1 MKTII
6 AWAAVALGFGTM
18 APAAPPQTQTQT
30 QPQSPAQAQAQAEN
44 AAPRQ
49 LAIVPTIAATPAS
62 KAGKA
67 EARSA
72 YLLAY
77 FKDETHSLHFA
88 TSPDGYVFTDVNGGE
103 PVLRG
108 RAVADQQ
115 GIRDP
120 HIMRGPDG
128 AFYMSMTDLHIFAE
142 REGLRTTRWER
153 PEKDYGWGNNRN
165 MLFMKSHDMLHWTLA
180 KVDIAAL
187 FPAYRNA
194 GNAWAPE
201 TIYDPAK
208 KRMMVYFTTRMG
220 NGPNYMV
227 YAYADPAF
235 TTLTTVPKQI
245 LYYPRPAVNTIDA
258 DITKIGGKYRMFY
271 VVHEQPGSI
280 RQAVSSRIDGGY
292 VHDPRKVDPENVA
305 AEAPNLWRRHG
316 TDTYVL
322 MYDVFGVKP
331 NNMGFAETTD
341 FQTFRDIG
349 RFNDPGSRMKATNFS
364 QPKHGT
370 VMAITPAE
378 ADRLRGWFA
387 R

>member
-6 AWAAVALGFGTM
+6 AWAAVALGSAGIAAPNP
-18 APAAPPQTQTQT
+18 APAPAP
-30 QPQSPAQAQAQAEN
+30 SAQATDAT
-44 AAPRQ
+44 PRQ
-49 LAIVPTIAATPAS
+49 LAIVPTIAASPAAR
-62 KAGKA
+62 AGA
-67 EARSA
+67 REAPSA

-77 FKDETHSLHFA
+77 FKDETHSLYFA
-88 TSPDGYVFTDVNGGE
+88 TSADGYSFTDVNGGE

-108 RAVADQQ
+108 RAIADQQ

-128 AFYMSMTDLHIFAE
+128 AFYLSMTDLHIFAR
-142 REGLRTTRWER
+142 REGLRTTEWER
-153 PEKDYGWGNNRN
+153 PDKDYGWGNNRN
-165 MLFMKSHDMLHWTLA
+165 MLFMKSRDLLHWTLA
-180 KVDIAAL
+180 KVDISSL

-194 GNAWAPE
+194 GSAWAPE
-201 TIYDPAK
+201 TIYDPAS
-208 KRMMVYFTTRMG
+208 KRMMVYFTTRIG

-235 TTLTTVPKQI
+235 TTLTTEPKQ
-245 LYYPRPAVNTIDA
+245 LLHYPRPQVNTIDA

-271 VVHEQPGSI
+271 VAHEKPGSI
-280 RQAVSSRIDGGY
+280 RQAVSTRINTGY
-292 VHDPRKVDPENVA
+292 VYDPRKVDPENVA

-322 MYDVFGVKP
+322 MYDVFGAKP

-349 RFNDPGSRMKATNFS
+349 RFNDPGSRMKATNFER
-364 QPKHGT
+364 PKHGT

-387 R
+387 GRGGPAS

>member
-18 APAAPPQTQTQT
+18 APAAPPQTQPQPQT
-30 QPQSPAQAQAQAEN
+30 QPPAQAQAEN

-49 LAIVPTIAATPAS
+49 LVIVPTIAAPPAP
-62 KAGKA
+62 KADKA

-88 TSPDGYVFTDVNGGE
+88 TSADGYSFTDVNGGE

-128 AFYMSMTDLHIFAE
+128 AFYMSMTDLHIFAK
-142 REGLRTTRWER
+142 REGLRTTQWER

-208 KRMMVYFTTRMG
+208 QRMMVYFTTRMG

-258 DITKIGGKYRMFY
+258 DITQIGGKYRMFY

-280 RQAVSSRIDGGY
+280 RQAVSTHIDGGY

-322 MYDVFGVKP
+322 MYDVFGAKP

>member
-1 MKTII
+1 MKAII
-6 AWAAVALGFGTM
+6 ALATMALGLGSM
-18 APAAPPQTQTQT
+18 APAAPP
-30 QPQSPAQAQAQAEN
+30 SSSQATD

-49 LAIVPTIAATPAS
+49 LAIVATIPAA
-62 KAGKA
+62 KAGVK
-67 EARSA
+67 EAPSA

-77 FKDETHSLHFA
+77 FKDETHSLYFA
-88 TSPDGYVFTDVNGGE
+88 TSADGYSFTDVNGGE

-108 RAVADQQ
+108 RAIADQQ

-128 AFYMSMTDLHIFAE
+128 AFYLSMTDLHIFAQ
-142 REGLRTTRWER
+142 REGLRTTEWER
-153 PEKDYGWGNNRN
+153 PDKDYGWGNNRN
-165 MLFMKSHDMLHWTLA
+165 MLFMKSRDLLHWTLA
-180 KVDIAAL
+180 KVDISSL

-194 GNAWAPE
+194 GSAWAPE
-201 TIYDPAK
+201 TIYDPAS
-208 KRMMVYFTTRMG
+208 KRMMVYFTTRIG

-235 TTLTTVPKQI
+235 TTLTTEPKQ
-245 LYYPRPAVNTIDA
+245 LLHYPRPQVNTIDA

-271 VVHEQPGSI
+271 VAHEKPGSI
-280 RQAVSSRIDGGY
+280 RQAVSTRINTGY
-292 VHDPRKVDPENVA
+292 VYDPRKVDPENVA

-322 MYDVFGVKP
+322 MYDVFGAKP

-349 RFNDPGSRMKATNFS
+349 RFNDPGSRMKATNFER
-364 QPKHGT
+364 PKHGT

-387 R
+387 GRGGPAS

>member
-1 MKTII
+1 MKAII
-6 AWAAVALGFGTM
+6 ALATMALGLGSM
-18 APAAPPQTQTQT
+18 APAAPP
-30 QPQSPAQAQAQAEN
+30 SSSQATD

-49 LAIVPTIAATPAS
+49 LAIVATIPAA
-62 KAGKA
+62 KAGVK
-67 EARSA
+67 EAPSA

-77 FKDETHSLHFA
+77 FKDETHSLYFA
-88 TSPDGYVFTDVNGGE
+88 TSADGYSFTDVNGGE

-108 RAVADQQ
+108 RVIADQQ

-128 AFYMSMTDLHIFAE
+128 AFYLSMTDLHIFAQ
-142 REGLRTTRWER
+142 REGLRTTEWER
-153 PEKDYGWGNNRN
+153 PDKDYGWGNNRN
-165 MLFMKSHDMLHWTLA
+165 MLFMKSRDLLHWTLA
-180 KVDIAAL
+180 KVDISSL

-194 GNAWAPE
+194 GSAWAPE
-201 TIYDPAK
+201 TIYDPAS
-208 KRMMVYFTTRMG
+208 KRMMVYFTTRIG

-235 TTLTTVPKQI
+235 TTLTTEPKQ
-245 LYYPRPAVNTIDA
+245 LLHYPRPQVNTIDA

-271 VVHEQPGSI
+271 VAHEKPGSI
-280 RQAVSSRIDGGY
+280 RQAVSTRINTGY
-292 VHDPRKVDPENVA
+292 VYDPRKVDPENVA

-322 MYDVFGVKP
+322 MYDVFGAKP

-349 RFNDPGSRMKATNFS
+349 RFNDPGSRMKATNFER
-364 QPKHGT
+364 PKHGT

-387 R
+387 GRGGPAS